1 MYAYKEGGGSQLTYR
16 ALYREWRPADFE
28 SLVGQDPIRQTIRNA
43 LLKGRIAHAYL
54 FAGPRGT
61 GKTST
66 AKILA
71 KAVNCLN
78 PQGVEPCNN
87 CVNCIDINEGRSL
100 DVLEIDAASNRGI
113 EEIRELKERL
123 GFVPSQGK
131 YKVYIIDEVHM
142 LTTEAFNALLKT
154 LEEPPAHV
162 LFILATTEAQKIPA
176 TILSRC
182 QRFDFKKI
190 TAHDMEARLQEI
202 LTAYEITAEKGVL
215 SLIVKKAEGGM
226 RDAISLLDQ
235 CMSCCSN
242 KKLSLQTTYEVLGV
256 VKNEVLISLMQ
267 AVIEGETAQV
277 LADVNELLKEGIEPG
292 QILKDLLEYLRNLL
306 LLQVCGS
313 ESELVFI
320 ESAET
325 ERMLKQGEQLGVPWL
340 TGALTFLAKLE
351 SESRWVRN
359 LRIVLETA
367 LLRLIYQPTQSLRS
381 IQSEEQSQLAKPR
394 LSSLIQREGQERQE
408 GQTEQTKQTK
418 QTEQTEQVEQ
428 VVQIPEP
435 RKTEQQRIPVAEPVV
450 QVEGVAKKEKT
461 DKTKKADKIKP
472 ADQRVE
478 ADQTPQ
484 ISGTA
489 SAGVTEQA
497 EVITLAELKN
507 KWPQVMELINGSKKT
522 LHAFLTEAAPYEV
535 KKNELVLLFKKGYTF
550 HKENVEAGGNKKIV
564 QKALQKVLGVQLGIL
579 CLLEEE
585 VQEKKTTEDP
595 VQKALNIFGPEIVSI
610 ED

>member
-1 MYAYKEGGGSQLTYR
+1 MLIRREEGSPLTYR

-28 SLVGQDPIRQTIRNA
+28 SLVGQDPIRQTFRNA

-78 PQGVEPCNN
+78 PQGVEPCNK

-123 GFVPSQGK
+123 CFVPSQGK
-131 YKVYIIDEVHM
+131 YRVYIIDEVHM

-162 LFILATTEAQKIPA
+162 VFILATTEPQKIPA

-190 TAHDMEARLQEI
+190 TPRDMEGRLQEI
-202 LTAYEITAEKGVL
+202 LAAYEITAEKGVL

-235 CMSCCSN
+235 CMSCCD
-242 KKLSLQTTYEVLGV
+242 KKELSLQTTYEILGL

-267 AVIEGETAQV
+267 AVIDGETAQA
-277 LADVNELLKEGIEPG
+277 LSDVNELLKEGIEPG

-313 ESELVFI
+313 DSELVFI
-320 ESAET
+320 DPEEM
-325 ERMLKQGEQLGVPWL
+325 ERMIKQGKQLGVPWL
-340 TGALTFLAKLE
+340 TRALAFLAKLE
-351 SESRWVRN
+351 SESRWIKN

-367 LLRLIYQPTQSLRS
+367 LLSLIYQPTQ
-381 IQSEEQSQLAKPR
+381 QEEQVQLAKPQLR
-394 LSSLIQREGQERQE
+394 STLQVGGAGRVQESRA
-408 GQTEQTKQTK
+408 TEQAQQTGKREQAQQASRVKPVKQADK
-418 QTEQTEQVEQ
+418 TEQVE
-428 VVQIPEP
+428 
-435 RKTEQQRIPVAEPVV
+435 K
-450 QVEGVAKKEKT
+450 AKPL
-461 DKTKKADKIKP
+461 DKTKQI
-472 ADQRVE
+472 DQLDE
-478 ADQTPQ
+478 AGQTQ
-484 ISGTA
+484 QVGA
-489 SAGVTEQA
+489 
-497 EVITLAELKN
+497 ITLVEIKK
-507 KWPQVMELINGSKKT
+507 KWPQVMELINSSKKT
-522 LHAFLTEAAPYEV
+522 LHAFLTEATPYEI

-550 HKENVEAGGNKKIV
+550 HKENVEAGENKKIV
-564 QKALQKVLGVQLGIL
+564 QKALKKVMGVQMGVL

-585 VQEKKTTEDP
+585 AREEKATEDP
-595 VQKALNIFGPEIVSI
+595 VQKALNMFGPEIVSI
-610 ED
+610 EN